1 MAYRDTVQAMY
12 VAYYGRPADPAG
24 IDYWSG
30 LLDQVGGDPR
40 AISQAFGDSQEF
52 IDNYG
57 GLSDEDLVKGLYLQL
72 FDRSPDS
79 EGLGF
84 YVNELQSGAMS
95 LADIALAIAEGAQ
108 GADAVAWQAKLAA
121 ADAFTTSLA
130 DTTGGQQ
137 AYGGD
142 VSDIKA
148 FIAGVTAMGSFSQEE
163 VEALVEATVA
173 EAAAAYHEAIQA
185 LFVAYYGR
193 PGDPDGLG
201 FWAQQALASGGDLS
215 SIVQAFGNSEEYT
228 ESLGGLGEAE
238 QVGVVFQQLFGRDPD
253 EEGLDFY
260 VGHLEAGNLSLAD
273 IALTVASGAQGDDA
287 DILAARVSFAESYTS
302 TLNTQARL
310 DEFASPQGQAAVKA
324 ALGRVF
330 SDADADAE
338 LEALRGEPEVI
349 ELDLLESTDE
359 TPFLFDA
366 GSASF
371 LFIDD
376 VAEQSHTWI
385 ENFSADDT
393 LQLQGV
399 TAEDVRLSV
408 YDQTTHIE
416 FDDGQGTVS
425 QIALVGVA
433 GFFTS
438 VDEFNAADLG
448 DITFA

>member
-1 MAYRDTVQAMY
+1 MAYRDDVQAMY

-24 IDYWSG
+24 IEYWSG
-30 LLDQVGGDPR
+30 LLAQAGGDPR
-40 AISQAFGDSQEF
+40 SISQAFGDSQEF

-57 GLSDEDLVKGLYLQL
+57 GLSEPDLVAGLYQQL
-72 FDRSPDS
+72 FDREPDS
-79 EGLGF
+79 EGLAF

-95 LADIALAIAEGAQ
+95 LADIALAIARGAQ

-121 ADAFTTSLA
+121 ADAFTAGLA
-130 DTTGGQQ
+130 NTAGGQQ

-148 FIAGVTAMGSFSQEE
+148 FIAGVTGMGSFTPQG

-173 EAAAAYHEAIQA
+173 EAAAAYHEEIQT

-215 SIVQAFGNSEEYT
+215 SIVQAFGSSEEYT
-228 ESLGGLGEAE
+228 QTLGGLSEGE
-238 QVGVVFQQLFGRDPD
+238 QVGVIFQQLFGRDPD
-253 EEGLDFY
+253 AEGLAFY

-273 IALTVASGAQGDDA
+273 IALTVATGAQGNDA
-287 DILAARVSFAESYTS
+287 DVLAARVGFAEAYTN
-302 TLNTQARL
+302 TLNTQEKL
-310 DEFASPQGQAAVKA
+310 SEFASPQGQAAVKA
-324 ALGRVF
+324 ALGRIF
-330 SDADADAE
+330 AEADVDGE
-338 LEALRGEPEVI
+338 LAGLRGEPETVA
-349 ELDLLESTDE
+349 LDALESTDA

-366 GSASF
+366 GSDSF
-371 LFIDD
+371 LFVDD

-385 ENFSADDT
+385 ENFSADDS
-393 LQLQGV
+393 LQLVGV
-399 TAEDVRLSV
+399 AAEDVRLSV
-408 YDQTTHIE
+408 YDDATHLE

-433 GFFTS
+433 GFHTS